1 MASSVPTADA
11 RRILRRLSLLAC
23 LTAQFLAFAPAAAM
37 VLGTDE
43 RDSASAFLTAADENR
58 FEGVGRIECLQPG
71 MRGATLH
78 ATGWIVGTADTV
90 MTAAHTFFK
99 PDANGERTIVRDPA
113 NCIFILFNRDQSIR
127 EIATIRYA
135 VSPWAEA
142 RFRGDS
148 ARDFAVLKL
157 SRAMK
162 VSSIPS
168 VAIAAGAMKPTV
180 RLVAFQSGVSQ
191 DQRARITQG
200 DARRFPAFGADYE
213 IDGSRVSDGN
223 RLFSTSANSSPGSS
237 GGLYYDRRTGA
248 VLGVHLGGMC
258 DTSTRT
264 PAYDPARCFNYGLR
278 FDRAMLDTIA
288 AVARDAAPSRQVIAP
303 AQPAPASA
311 AIVLAMAG

>member
-1 MASSVPTADA
+1 MASSIPTGGA

-23 LTAQFLAFAPAAAM
+23 LTAQLLALAPAAAM

-43 RDSASAFLTAADENR
+43 RDSASAFLTADDESR

-71 MRGATLH
+71 TRGVSLH

-99 PDANGERTIVRDPA
+99 PDANGERTIARDPG

-127 EIATIRYA
+127 EIATVRYA
-135 VSPWAEA
+135 VSPWAET

-168 VAIAAGAMKPTV
+168 VAIAAGTMKPV
-180 RLVAFQSGVSQ
+180 VELVAFQSGVSQ

-200 DARRFPAFGADYE
+200 EARRFPALGADHE
-213 IDGSRVSDGN
+213 IDGSRISNGS

-237 GGLYYDRRTGA
+237 GGLYYDRSTGA

-258 DTSTRT
+258 DPSART
-264 PAYDPARCFNYGLR
+264 PAYDPTRCFNYGLR
-278 FDRAMLDTIA
+278 FDRAMLDTIDS
-288 AVARDAAPSRQVIAP
+288 VARDAASSGQLIASD
-303 AQPAPASA
+303 QPALLPASV
-311 AIVLAMAG
+311 VLAMAG